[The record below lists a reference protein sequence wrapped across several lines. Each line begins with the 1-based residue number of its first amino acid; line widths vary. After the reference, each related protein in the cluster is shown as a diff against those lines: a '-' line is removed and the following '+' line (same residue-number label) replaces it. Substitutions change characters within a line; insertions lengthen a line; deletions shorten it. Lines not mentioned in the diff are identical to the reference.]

1 MKQEIS
7 SSNDYINLTKDY
19 VYNDSEDNLEFSK
32 SLTIEGNNH
41 TMDNVNSTFDINT
54 ENNELELT
62 FLNVNFKNL
71 IFAEKNI
78 KNPYNITLI
87 NCYYII
93 NESESTITA
102 ECYYSY
108 TTNSTNASSILI
120 ETVAKSIVGN
130 STGIDAIKKI
140 AEWISENVKGESRAG
155 FYQTPLETLFKL
167 AGNCCS
173 QTDLFFNMCYLLNL
187 TENHTLYYVHVGN
200 LKYRQRHFFALVD
213 NIPVDVSLKNPW
225 GRGGFFNRTVIN
237 ISPYPILPIPRE
249 Y

>member
-32 SLTIEGNNH
+32 SMTIEGNNH
-41 TMDNVNSTFDINT
+41 TIDNVNSTFDINT
-54 ENNELELT
+54 E
-62 FLNVNFKNL
+62 K
-71 IFAEKNI
+71 KNI

-87 NCYYII
+87 NCNFIMNE
-93 NESESTITA
+93 NESIITA

-108 TTNSTNASSILI
+108 TANSTNASSKLI
-120 ETVAKSIVGN
+120 ETVAKCIVGN
-130 STGIDAIKKI
+130 STGIDAIRKI
-140 AEWISENVKGESRAG
+140 AEWIGENVHGEKRAG

-187 TENHTLYYVHVGN
+187 TENHTLCYVHVGT
-200 LKYRQRHFFALVD
+200 LKYRERHFFALVD
-213 NIPVDVSLKNPW
+213 NIPVDVTLKNPW
-225 GRGGFFNRTVIN
+225 GRGGFYNRTVIN
-237 ISPYPILPIPRE
+237 ITPYPFLPIPRE